1 MHSPEMQNPGLAPR
15 ASRNQLGG
23 WLRPLNT
30 QTDWR
35 AQLLA
40 SRFGLSQAMARE
52 VSAHFYGEG
61 RRDD

>member
-1 MHSPEMQNPGLAPR
+1 MSSQMQNPGLAPR
-15 ASRNQLGG
+15 ASRNQLSG
-23 WLRPLNT
+23 WLHLPNT
-30 QTDWR
+30 QSDWR

-52 VSAHFYGEG
+52 VSAHCYGEG

>member
-1 MHSPEMQNPGLAPR
+1 MSLHMQNPGEWVAG

-23 WLRPLNT
+23 WLHPLTT

-40 SRFGLSQAMARE
+40 ARFGLSPVMARE
-52 VSAHFYGEG
+52 VATHFFGEG
-61 RRDD
+61 RDD

>member
-1 MHSPEMQNPGLAPR
+1 MSLHMQNPAVQGG

-23 WLRPLNT
+23 WLHPSNT

-35 AQLLA
+35 AQLLV
-40 SRFGLSQAMARE
+40 SRFRLSSAMARE

-61 RRDD
+61 RDD

>member
-1 MHSPEMQNPGLAPR
+1 MSLHMQNPGRWATG

-23 WLRPLNT
+23 WLHPLNT

-40 SRFGLSQAMARE
+40 SRFGLSPAMARA

-61 RRDD
+61 RDD

>member
-1 MHSPEMQNPGLAPR
+1 MSHQKQNPGLAPR

-23 WLRPLNT
+23 WLHPFNT

-35 AQLLA
+35 TQLLV
-40 SRFGLSQAMARE
+40 SRFSLSPVMARE

-61 RRDD
+61 RND